1 MAVRSIYFF
10 GTAFQ
15 SFYELQEEG
24 AKRKVDY
31 VLRLVADVER
41 VTMNKKGIRLKS
53 FERHLEERYGR
64 AGSAER
70 EAFDKKAQ
78 AFVIGEM
85 LKEARRAAKLSQDEL
100 ARRARTKKSYIS
112 RLENGKIDVQ
122 ISTLFRIFEEGLGRS
137 VGFVIR

>member
-1 MAVRSIYFF
+1 
-10 GTAFQ
+10 
-15 SFYELQEEG
+15 
-24 AKRKVDY
+24 
-31 VLRLVADVER
+31 
-41 VTMNKKGIRLKS
+41 MNKKGIRLRS

-64 AGSAER
+64 AGSSGR